1 LKVTLENAMLVF
13 SKDWREIRRNWQ
25 VIGPLVVV
33 PMLITVMLPLVII
46 LIPTIITIPGT
57 SLNIPV
63 TMFENLPLEVKLEI
77 AGMNISQQMTYVF
90 LLYFFAPFFLIIPIM
105 ASSVLASD
113 SFAGEKDRKTIEALL
128 ATPLTD
134 GELLLGKILVSFIPS
149 MLVTILAFTVYSA
162 VVDVAAFTLFGGRI
176 LLPILLWLVLI
187 FCVTPAVSL
196 AGIGITVI
204 VSVKVKGFREAQQL
218 SALLVLPIM
227 LLIFSELGGLIMFGP
242 IMLALLIAGFV
253 VMDLIVFRL
262 GISIFKREDILAKSV

>member
-1 LKVTLENAMLVF
+1 MTLENAMLVF

-176 LLPILLWLVLI
+176 LLPNLLWLVLI

>member
-1 LKVTLENAMLVF
+1 MLLENAMLVF

-25 VIGPLVVV
+25 VIGPLVIV
-33 PMLITVMLPLVII
+33 PMLIAVMLPLVII
-46 LIPTIITIPGT
+46 LIPTLITIPGT

-63 TMFENLPLEVKLEI
+63 TMFENLPLEIKLEI
-77 AGMNISQQMTYVF
+77 AGMNISQQMVYVF
-90 LLYFFAPFFLIIPIM
+90 ILYFFAPFFLIIPIM

-134 GELLLGKILVSFIPS
+134 SELLLGKILVSFIPS
-149 MLVTILAFTVYSA
+149 MLVTILAFIVYSG
-162 VVDVAAFTLFGGRI
+162 VVDVAAFTLFSGRI
-176 LLPILLWLVLI
+176 LLPNLLWLALI

-196 AGIGITVI
+196 AGIGISVI

-242 IMLALLIAGFV
+242 TMLALLIAGFV

-262 GISIFKREDILAKSV
+262 GVSIFKREDILAKSV

>member
-1 LKVTLENAMLVF
+1 MTLENAMLVF

-25 VIGPLVVV
+25 VVGPLVIV

-46 LIPTIITIPGT
+46 LIPTMTTLPGT

-77 AGMNISQQMTYVF
+77 AGMNISQQMVYVF
-90 LLYFFAPFFLIIPIM
+90 ALYFFAPFFLIIPIM

-149 MLVTILAFTVYSA
+149 MLVTILAFTVYS
-162 VVDVAAFTLFGGRI
+162 VTVDVAALTLFGGRI
-176 LLPILLWLVLI
+176 LLPNLLWFILI

-204 VSVKVKGFREAQQL
+204 VSVRVKGFREAQQL

-242 IMLALLIAGFV
+242 TMLALLIAGFV
-253 VMDLIVFRL
+253 TMDLIVFRL
-262 GISIFKREDILAKSV
+262 GMSIFRREDILVKSV

>member
-1 LKVTLENAMLVF
+1 MTLGNAMLVF

-25 VIGPLVVV
+25 VVGPLVVV

-46 LIPTIITIPGT
+46 LIPTMMTIPGT

-77 AGMNISQQMTYVF
+77 AGMNISQQMVYVF
-90 LLYFFAPFFLIIPIM
+90 ALYFFAPFFLIIPIM

-149 MLVTILAFTVYSA
+149 MLVTILAFTVYTVA
-162 VVDVAAFTLFGGRI
+162 VDVAAFALFGGRI
-176 LLPILLWLVLI
+176 LLPNLLWFVLI

-204 VSVKVKGFREAQQL
+204 VSVRVKGFREAQQL

-242 IMLALLIAGFV
+242 TMLALLIAGFV
-253 VMDLIVFRL
+253 AMDLIVFRL
-262 GISIFKREDILAKSV
+262 GMSIFRREDILVKSV

>member
-1 LKVTLENAMLVF
+1 MTLENAMLVF

-25 VIGPLVVV
+25 VIGPLVIV
-33 PMLITVMLPLVII
+33 PMLIAVMLPLVII
-46 LIPTIITIPGT
+46 LIPTLITIPGT

-176 LLPILLWLVLI
+176 LLPNLLWLVLI

>member
-1 LKVTLENAMLVF
+1 MTLENAMLVF

-25 VIGPLVVV
+25 VIGPLVIV
-33 PMLITVMLPLVII
+33 PMLIAVMLPLVII
-46 LIPTIITIPGT
+46 LIPTLITIPGT

-149 MLVTILAFTVYSA
+149 MLVTILAFIVYSV
-162 VVDVAAFTLFGGRI
+162 VVDVAAFTLFGGMI
-176 LLPILLWLVLI
+176 LLPNLLWLVLI
-187 FCVTPAVSL
+187 FCITPAVSL

-253 VMDLIVFRL
+253 VMDLIVF
-262 GISIFKREDILAKSV
+262 